1 MYRLELR
8 PSAAKDL
15 DRLRGEIFQRVK
27 AALVALRN
35 DPRPAGCIKLAGE
48 GGWRIREGD
57 WRVIYDIDDGAQVV
71 TVLRV
76 KHRKDAYR
84 EF

>member
-15 DRLRGEIFQRVK
+15 DRLRGETWERVK
-27 AALVALRN
+27 AALLALRN
-35 DPRPAGCIKLAGE
+35 DPRPAGRLKLAGE

-57 WRVIYDIDDGAQVV
+57 WRVIYDSDDGAQLV

-76 KHRKDAYR
+76 KHRRDAYR
-84 EF
+84 GS